1 MNEIVIDDKTIRV
14 SDGLYCLN
22 DLHRASGGLK
32 KHQPS
37 NWLQLVQTNEIID
50 EIIKELSTPVIT
62 GVKEKQEVI
71 KTINGGFGRGTYACR
86 ELVYSYAMWISPKFH
101 LQVVR
106 TFDALAYA
114 AQRPRLPAVLPFDL
128 PVPKTI
134 EEARYLAASLACERR
149 TLDCKIARAR
159 PWLRYWQDLAEECGE
174 AARLPEL

>member
-1 MNEIVIDDKTIRV
+1 MNEIVIADKTIRV

-22 DLHRASGGLK
+22 DLHRASGGLQ
-32 KHQPS
+32 KHRPS
-37 NWLQLVQTNEIID
+37 EWLRLAATLEIIN
-50 EIIKELSTPVIT
+50 ELENEAAKAGNPALN
-62 GVKEKQEVI
+62 KNQQVI
-71 KTINGGFGRGTYACR
+71 KTNRGGNHPGTYACR

-159 PWLRYWQDLAEECGE
+159 PWLRYWQDLSEECGE